1 MGEGAPVWFV
11 VVSVALAALA
21 TFALCLVAVRASFGL
36 DEVSARSNHTLPTP
50 RTGGLMIL
58 IGSAL
63 GLGVL
68 GFSGFGGSEMVTLV
82 GLALMAG
89 ILGLADDFLDLPAVA
104 RLLVQIGLAG
114 AAAFW
119 LGPETQIAVPFVGWL
134 PLSLPIALGLSTLW
148 IVGMMNVVN
157 FMDGLNGLVGSVAI
171 VLLGL
176 AATLTADGLWVV
188 IVVQAAVLSFLA
200 VNVFWG
206 RIFLGDAGSL
216 SLGFF
221 IAGLGLLPGADGGQ
235 FWLMPLVAVP
245 LIADVAFT
253 LVRRALRGVD
263 LMEAHREHVYQRLKL
278 AGWSHQASALS
289 VLVSILMA
297 MGLSTL
303 IAVPAD
309 NPAMVYWIAVFAA
322 IGCWALVSATMMA
335 VKSESRVGLER
346 SLR

>member
-68 GFSGFGGSEMVTLV
+68 GFSGFVGSEMVTLV

-89 ILGLADDFLDLPAVA
+89 LLGLADDFLDLPAVA

-245 LIADVAFT
+245 LIADAAFT

-263 LMEAHREHVYQRLKL
+263 LMEAHREHAYQRLK
-278 AGWSHQASALS
+278 
-289 VLVSILMA
+289 
-297 MGLSTL
+297 
-303 IAVPAD
+303 
-309 NPAMVYWIAVFAA
+309 
-322 IGCWALVSATMMA
+322 
-335 VKSESRVGLER
+335 
-346 SLR
+346 